1 VRTEAVSINLKF
13 EEVIS
18 FAKGSLASKERIR
31 EAEKEAVLVLED
43 GTAVKGIGFG
53 SLNKTHG
60 EVVFNTGMVGYTEA
74 LTDPSYHGQI
84 LIQTYPLIG
93 NYGVSRRA
101 FESDGPKV
109 RGYVIHEL
117 CRNPSHWSMELTLDE
132 WLEKSGIPGIEGVD
146 TRMLTKKI
154 RINGTLLGLLVVR
167 EKGDLPNL
175 EELKQEV
182 QQVPDPNQRTLAYEV
197 ATTHVKKYDATSDRS
212 VVVVDCGVKSSI
224 IKNIVERGF
233 NAIQVPPTTSAA
245 AILGMEPE
253 AVILSNGP
261 GDPKRCSEVIETTSV
276 LIQERTPILGICLG
290 SQIIGLSLRGDTY
303 KLKFGHR
310 GQNHPCLDVQTGRC
324 YITSQNH
331 GYVLDERTLEE
342 SGLRVTLTN
351 ANDGTVEGI
360 EHKTLPVR
368 AVQFH
373 PEASPGP
380 FDQNVYFDQFFADLL
395 KNPWR
400 AV

>member
-1 VRTEAVSINLKF
+1 MSINLKF
-13 EEVIS
+13 EEVIT
-18 FAKGSLASKERIR
+18 FAKGSLSSKERIR
-31 EAEKEAVLVLED
+31 EAEKEAILVLED
-43 GTAVKGIGFG
+43 GTTVKGVGFG
-53 SLNKTHG
+53 ALKETHG

-93 NYGVSRRA
+93 NYGVSRRS

-117 CRNPSHWSMELTLDE
+117 CREPSHWSMELTLDE

-154 RINGTLLGLLVVR
+154 RVKGTLLGLLVVS
-167 EKGDLPNL
+167 EKGDLPSL
-175 EELKQEV
+175 EELKRAV
-182 QQVPDPNQRTLAYEV
+182 QHVPDPNKRNLAYEV
-197 ATTHVKKYDATSDRS
+197 ATTQVKKYGVKGERT
-212 VVVVDCGVKSSI
+212 VVVMDCGVKSSI
-224 IKNIVERGF
+224 IQNILERGF
-233 NAIQVPPTTSAA
+233 NVIQVPPKTSAA
-245 AILGMEPE
+245 KVLGMEPE

-261 GDPKRCSEVIETTSV
+261 GDPKRCRDVIETTSA
-276 LIQERTPILGICLG
+276 LIQERIPLLGICLG
-290 SQIIGLSLRGDTY
+290 SQIIGLSLTGDTY

-310 GQNHPCLDVQTGRC
+310 GQNHPCLDVKTGRC

-331 GYVLDERTLEE
+331 GYVLDERTLEK
-342 SGLRVTLTN
+342 SGLRVTLIN

-360 EHKTLPVR
+360 EHRALPVK

-380 FDQNVYFDQFFADLL
+380 FDQNFYFDQFFADLL
-395 KNPWR
+395 EHRWR
-400 AV
+400 T